1 MQRVQKKS
9 KLVVC
14 LFASLLGACAG
25 TSPTP
30 QARDTPDPSKS
41 GLTCSLPSNCVSS
54 LGGGLQ
60 PLRLVGTPA
69 QAMAALKATLKT
81 FPEATVVRSETRS
94 LEVIF
99 TTPLGFKDQVNF
111 QIDAQ
116 AQHID
121 FRSRSL
127 LGLYDFGKNSARMQ
141 EFKLRFQQQARL

>member
-1 MQRVQKKS
+1 M
-9 KLVVC
+9 
-14 LFASLLGACAG
+14 
-25 TSPTP
+25 
-30 QARDTPDPSKS
+30 
-41 GLTCSLPSNCVSS
+41 
-54 LGGGLQ
+54 Q
-60 PLRLVGTPA
+60 PLRFVGTPA
-69 QAMAALKATLKT
+69 QAMAFLQATLKS
-81 FPEATVVRSETRS
+81 FPEATVVRSETQL

-141 EFKLRFQQQARL
+141 EFKRRFEQQARL

>member
-14 LFASLLGACAG
+14 LVASLLSACAG
-25 TSPTP
+25 TSQSP
-30 QARDTPDPSKS
+30 QARDASAATKQD
-41 GLTCSLPSNCVSS
+41 LTCSLPSNCVSS
-54 LGGGLQ
+54 LGGGMQ
-60 PLRLVGTPA
+60 PLRFVGTPA
-69 QAMAALKATLKT
+69 QAMAFLQATLKS
-81 FPEATVVRSETRS
+81 FPEATVVRSETQL

-141 EFKLRFQQQARL
+141 EFKRRFEQQARL